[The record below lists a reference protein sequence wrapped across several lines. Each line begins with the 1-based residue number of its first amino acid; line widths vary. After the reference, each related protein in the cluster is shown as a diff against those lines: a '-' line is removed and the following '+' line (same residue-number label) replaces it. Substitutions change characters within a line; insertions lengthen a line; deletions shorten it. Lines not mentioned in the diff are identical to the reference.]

1 MFVGISNNL
10 SKFGT
15 TDIPNEMHLVHAR
28 SYPWDKW
35 QWYLERSP
43 IYWAEQAR
51 TPILIMHGEEDTRVH
66 PSQSMELYRYL
77 KVHGN
82 VPVRLVLYPGE
93 GHGNSRAASQLDY
106 AYRMERWMKWYL
118 IDQKEGQPPHE
129 LDFAERL
136 N

>member
-35 QWYLERSP
+35 QMVFRAQRRA

-51 TPILIMHGEEDTRVH
+51 TPILIHARCR
-66 PSQSMELYRYL
+66 RYPRTTL
-77 KVHGN
+77 A
-82 VPVRLVLYPGE
+82 
-93 GHGNSRAASQLDY
+93 SRWSC
-106 AYRMERWMKWYL
+106 
-118 IDQKEGQPPHE
+118 IVI
-129 LDFAERL
+129 
-136 N
+136 